1 MGQESVNPAVPP
13 KFAHCA
19 RSSCT
24 NIHLRCNGRP
34 VAPNRPAARFALG
47 SPFATIVAAAIS
59 PSATLWMRLHRG
71 YYSSSLVSRYGHIIA
86 PKNRFVK
93 RKVEISRKFFNRQ
106 SRSCR
111 SPRYCP
117 ASTLHRRRDGARSF
131 PAPPAVHRRTDTA
144 RHCLQIRR
152 P

>member
-24 NIHLRCNGRP
+24 IIHLRCNGRP

-93 RKVEISRKFFNRQ
+93 RKVEIFPEIFQ
-106 SRSCR
+106 STISVLSKPVILPCIDFASPLRRSTVFPCAAR
-111 SPRYCP
+111 G
-117 ASTLHRRRDGARSF
+117 ASAD
-131 PAPPAVHRRTDTA
+131 
-144 RHCLQIRR
+144 
-152 P
+152 